1 MPIIHLTTFVA
12 APVERV
18 FDLSRSVDFH
28 KHSMSKY
35 KEQPVGATINGLLSK
50 DSEVTWKARHLF
62 KERILKTKVTFF
74 ERPHRFTDEQITG
87 DFGMMKHE
95 HFFKPCDNGTIMI
108 DIFRFESPYKI
119 LGKVINKIY
128 LTRYMK
134 VLLEE
139 RNKALKEVAEGGRW
153 KNYISN

>member
-1 MPIIHLTTFVA
+1 
-12 APVERV
+12 
-18 FDLSRSVDFH
+18 
-28 KHSMSKY
+28 
-35 KEQPVGATINGLLSK
+35 
-50 DSEVTWKARHLF
+50 
-62 KERILKTKVTFF
+62 
-74 ERPHRFTDEQITG
+74 
-87 DFGMMKHE
+87 MMKHE